1 MRLPPPASTD
11 GLHTEALLARSAT
24 QGAEQSSSAATWP
37 AARWWEQYGWTEL
50 NGLVSRALHDA
61 PTLIAAQARVTAA
74 SSAVDIALADS
85 RLQVTGE
92 AQLQRQRLSD
102 NGLFPPK
109 LLGFQ
114 WYSPSD
120 LGITARYDLDPGG
133 RHQAEERLAMAHVAL
148 AEAERAAAELMLSDA
163 VVRAYMT
170 WQIDHAGYEIAQQ
183 TLTSLDRE
191 IAIAGARAAAEL
203 ARADESVSLQEAR
216 HAALERAGEYRA
228 AMRLSQVAIAA
239 LIQVEPDSMPPLTAQ
254 SLSAPHSALPA
265 RASLDLMARR
275 PDLIAARA
283 RVAAAGAD
291 TDVARAGYLPDVD
304 LRALLGLSSRDVEH
318 LLQSGSWAPQF
329 SAALHLP
336 LFDAGR
342 IRARHASAQAELQAT
357 VADYNERLLRA
368 AESINV
374 ALTER
379 AAAGVQWQLRAE
391 QTSAA
396 ATLRNLAQQRSDA
409 GLSDMRPVLAATR
422 HWLEK
427 QDAQL
432 QSRRAQWM
440 CELNLIRALGGGYGT
455 GE

>member
-11 GLHTEALLARSAT
+11 GLHTEALLARSAM
-24 QGAEQSSSAATWP
+24 QGADQSSSAATWP

-61 PTLIAAQARVTAA
+61 PTLVAAQARVTAA
-74 SSAVDIALADS
+74 SAAVDIAFADS

-109 LLGFQ
+109 LLAFQ

-133 RHQAEERLAMAHVAL
+133 RHQAEERFAIAHVAL

-183 TLTSLDRE
+183 TITSLDRE

-228 AMRLSQVAIAA
+228 AMQLSQVAIAA
-239 LIQVEPDSMPPLTAQ
+239 LTQVEPDSMPPLTAQ
-254 SLSAPHSALPA
+254 SLAAPHSALPA

-342 IRARHASAQAELQAT
+342 IRARHAGAQAELQAT

-391 QTSAA
+391 QTNAA
-396 ATLRNLAQQRSDA
+396 ATLRNLAQQRTDA

-440 CELNLIRALGGGYGT
+440 SELNLIRALGGGYGT